1 MSAEHRGLKFTAARF
16 SVGIAC
22 FLFGLALGMPVFSLT
37 PGVGELTG
45 WLRLLKPDEMA
56 TTTQS
61 LLGGIRL
68 LWLDGNPLLASVLTA
83 FCLILPI
90 SKFLI
95 LWGEA
100 YGMPLSGSIWGKFCR
115 ATAPYAMVEVFV
127 LALLVM
133 VVKGLPGGS
142 LIVIQAGA
150 WCFTGSVLLSLFA
163 AQLLKPGRMP

>member
-1 MSAEHRGLKFTAARF
+1 MSADHSVSRLTAATL
-16 SVGIAC
+16 SLGSAC
-22 FLFGLALGMPVFSLT
+22 LLFGLALGLPVFSLT

-61 LLGGIRL
+61 LLGGISL
-68 LWLDGNPLLASVLTA
+68 LWFDGDPFLACILTA
-83 FCLILPI
+83 FCLVLPI
-90 SKFLI
+90 TKFLI
-95 LWGEA
+95 LWGECF
-100 YGMPLSGSIWGKFCR
+100 GMPIGDSLWGRFCR

-163 AQLLKPGRMP
+163 AQLLKPRAKK

>member
-1 MSAEHRGLKFTAARF
+1 MSGTSTDSKMLFARLFVGLA
-16 SVGIAC
+16 S
-22 FLFGLALGMPVFSLT
+22 FLFGLALGMSVFSLT

-45 WLRLLKPDEMA
+45 WLRLMKPDEMA
-56 TTTQS
+56 TTSQS

-68 LWLDGNPLLASVLTA
+68 LWLDGNPFLASVLTA

-100 YGMPLSGSIWGKFCR
+100 YGIPLGGSIWGRFCR

-142 LIVIQAGA
+142 LIVIQSGA

-163 AQLLKPGRMP
+163 AQLLKPTKES

>member
-1 MSAEHRGLKFTAARF
+1 MSLELKGSSLSMARF
-16 SVGIAC
+16 SLAVAC
-22 FLFGLALGMPVFSLT
+22 FCFGLALGLPVFSLT

-45 WLRLLKPDEMA
+45 WLRLLKPDQMA

-68 LWLDGNPLLASVLTA
+68 LWVDGNPFLACILIT

-100 YGMPLSGSIWGKFCR
+100 YGMPLSGSIWGRFCR

-142 LIVIQAGA
+142 LIVIQTGA

-163 AQLLKPGRMP
+163 AQLLKPRRD

>member
-1 MSAEHRGLKFTAARF
+1 MSGGLSRMRLTVARL
-16 SVGIAC
+16 SLGSAC
-22 FLFGLALGMPVFSLT
+22 ILFGLALGLPVFSLT

-45 WLRLLKPDEMA
+45 WLRLLKPDSMA

-68 LWLDGNPLLASVLTA
+68 LWCEGNPLLALILIS
-83 FCLILPI
+83 FCLVLPI

-95 LWGEA
+95 LGSES
-100 YGMPLSGSIWGKFCR
+100 YGIALSGSIWGRFCR

-142 LIVIQAGA
+142 LIVIQSGA
-150 WCFTGSVLLSLFA
+150 WCFTGSVLLSLVA
-163 AQLLKPGRMP
+163 AQQLKPAH

>member
-1 MSAEHRGLKFTAARF
+1 MPDGHTGLRMTMSRV
-16 SVGIAC
+16 SVGSAC
-22 FLFGLALGMPVFSLT
+22 LLFGLALGLPVFSLT

-56 TTTQS
+56 TSTQS

-68 LWLDGNPLLASVLTA
+68 LWMDGNPLLAVILIS
-83 FCLILPI
+83 FCLILPL

-95 LWGEA
+95 LWGEC
-100 YGMPLSGSIWGKFCR
+100 YGMPLAGSIWGRFCR
-115 ATAPYAMVEVFV
+115 TTAPYAMVEVFV

-142 LIVIQAGA
+142 LIMIQSGA
-150 WCFTGSVLLSLFA
+150 WCFTGSVLLSLLA
-163 AQLLKPGRMP
+163 AQLLKPEQ